1 MNRYRGIVPPLVTPL
16 VGRDKL
22 DRSGLERL
30 LERIINGRVHG
41 LFILGT
47 TGEAPSLSYRLRREV
62 IELVCKQVDGRLP
75 VFVGIS
81 DTSIVES
88 VKLAELAGNQGAEAL
103 VLAPPYYFPAG
114 QDELVSYVEDIVP
127 QLPLPLMLYNFPSVT
142 NSWFEIESL
151 KRLAALEKIVGVKDS
166 SGDLEYYKE
175 LCKLKKIRQDWS
187 MLIGPEALMT
197 ASLDLGG
204 DGGISGGANVFP
216 SLFADC
222 YTAKV
227 TSNTDKVSELSS
239 KIEMFQEVYTMG
251 QHLSRF
257 VIATKCCLSILGIC
271 SDYVEQPFQSFG
283 PNQRAAIEK
292 ILEKI
297 DYKER

>member
-1 MNRYRGIVPPLVTPL
+1 MNKYHGIVPPLVTPMK
-16 VGRDKL
+16 GRDQL

-30 LERIINGRVHG
+30 LERVITGGVHG
-41 LFILGT
+41 IFILGT
-47 TGEAPSLSYRLRREV
+47 TGEAPSLSYWLRREV
-62 IELVCKQVDGRLP
+62 IQLACKQIDGRLP

-88 VKLAELAGNQGAEAL
+88 IKLAELAGDHGAEAL

-114 QDELVSYVEDIVP
+114 QDELIGYVEDILP

-151 KRLAALEKIVGVKDS
+151 KRLSALGKIVGVKDS
-166 SGDLEYYKE
+166 SGDLGYYEE
-175 LCKLKKIRQDWS
+175 LCKLKKIRPDWS

-216 SLFADC
+216 NLFADC
-222 YTAKV
+222 YTAKMEGKKEKV
-227 TSNTDKVSELSS
+227 TELSR

-251 QHLSRF
+251 KHLSRF

-271 SDYVEQPFQSFG
+271 SDYVEQPFQRFG
-283 PNQRAAIEK
+283 PSQRAAIEK
-292 ILEKI
+292 ILEKM
-297 DYKER
+297 K